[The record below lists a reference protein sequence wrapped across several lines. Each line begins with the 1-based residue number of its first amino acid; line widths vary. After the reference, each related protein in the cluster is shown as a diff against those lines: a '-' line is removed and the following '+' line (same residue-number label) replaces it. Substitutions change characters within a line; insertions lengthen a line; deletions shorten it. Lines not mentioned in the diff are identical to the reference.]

1 MLSGQYFRLERD
13 VLPVQLCSHTIRKNN
28 KPRVGELVS
37 QKSAQTRPV
46 EWVIPYPCE
55 EPEDPQI
62 RFITG
67 DEREVHL
74 HFRARAVA
82 RRYMEH
88 LAKNVR
94 YHSQKDR
101 ALTRVQTKATAGNG

>member
-1 MLSGQYFRLERD
+1 MYYQFSYMLSHD
-13 VLPVQLCSHTIRKNN
+13 KKKKK

-37 QKSAQTRPV
+37 QKFAQTRPV

-55 EPEDPQI
+55 EPEEPQI

-88 LAKNVR
+88 LAKNVS